1 MLSDLRQDLSYAFRS
16 LGKSPAFTVVALVTL
31 ALGIGANTAIFSVI
45 NSVLLR
51 PLPYRDADRVVFVW
65 STTPAFARSALTPGR
80 LIDFREQ
87 LTSVEGLA
95 GISQFSVNLTGGG
108 EAERLPASSV
118 SSGFF
123 DVLGVPPLI
132 GDTFHRDHADSNDV
146 VLSYGLWTRRFGSD
160 RALVGREIVVNGRS
174 RRVVAVMP
182 ADFAWPVITGRG
194 SSSATPPELWLPGAG
209 HDIPRTPGDDP
220 NQDLSANR
228 RAGYLRAVG
237 RLKDGATLAQAQR
250 EAEAISN
257 RLALAY
263 PRDDGGAGV
272 AVQSMREQ
280 LFGAVRQPLLVLVGA
295 VAFVLAIACANAAS
309 LLLGRATARR
319 REIAVR
325 LALGANR
332 SRIIRQLLT
341 ESIVL
346 AVGGACG
353 GVVIAFW
360 ARSWLIAMA
369 PAEIPRL
376 ADTGIDST
384 VLMFTLAISLVTG
397 ILFGIVPA
405 WQVST
410 GAITGDL
417 SEGNGR
423 GSVGPRAG
431 RTRDALVV
439 AQVAVAIVLLVGAG
453 LLLRSFSAL
462 TRVDTGIDTKN
473 LLTFD
478 MALSGARAE
487 FQRTQVAFY
496 DETLKAL
503 RSLPGVRGAGA
514 AVTLPIGGD
523 DFSAAYTVEGQPVL
537 PADQELVAGYQV
549 VTPGYFETMGIPL
562 VSGRDFRESDIREA
576 PPVVMVNETLARRQ
590 WPGQDPIG
598 RRLRLGR
605 NPADPWMTVVGLVAD
620 IRHLGPAT
628 PPRAEIYQPFTQ
640 NSFTSMAFVVRT
652 AGDPRTPPLHIV
664 PSLRSAVARLDP
676 AQPISRV
683 STMGEHLAKSLSRPH
698 FMSTLTAAFGS
709 VALLLS
715 IVGIYGVMAY
725 SVAQRTREIAIRSA
739 LGAQQRDVFRLVLM
753 KGMWLSGIGVIAGL
767 SAAAGLTR
775 VLSGQL
781 YGVEAS
787 DPVTYASVAALLIV
801 VALLAGAIPAARAL
815 RIDGTLAL
823 RA

>member
-1 MLSDLRQDLSYAFRS
+1 M
-16 LGKSPAFTVVALVTL
+16 TVLLFTL
-31 ALGIGANTAIFSVI
+31 AL
-45 NSVLLR
+45 
-51 PLPYRDADRVVFVW
+51 
-65 STTPAFARSALTPGR
+65 
-80 LIDFREQ
+80 
-87 LTSVEGLA
+87 
-95 GISQFSVNLTGGG
+95 
-108 EAERLPASSV
+108 
-118 SSGFF
+118 
-123 DVLGVPPLI
+123 
-132 GDTFHRDHADSNDV
+132 
-146 VLSYGLWTRRFGSD
+146 
-160 RALVGREIVVNGRS
+160 
-174 RRVVAVMP
+174 
-182 ADFAWPVITGRG
+182 
-194 SSSATPPELWLPGAG
+194 
-209 HDIPRTPGDDP
+209 
-220 NQDLSANR
+220 
-228 RAGYLRAVG
+228 
-237 RLKDGATLAQAQR
+237 
-250 EAEAISN
+250 
-257 RLALAY
+257 
-263 PRDDGGAGV
+263 
-272 AVQSMREQ
+272 
-280 LFGAVRQPLLVLVGA
+280 
-295 VAFVLAIACANAAS
+295 
-309 LLLGRATARR
+309 
-319 REIAVR
+319 
-325 LALGANR
+325 
-332 SRIIRQLLT
+332 
-341 ESIVL
+341 
-346 AVGGACG
+346 
-353 GVVIAFW
+353 
-360 ARSWLIAMA
+360 
-369 PAEIPRL
+369 
-376 ADTGIDST
+376 
-384 VLMFTLAISLVTG
+384 SLVTG
-397 ILFGIVPA
+397 ILFGVVPA

-423 GSVGPRAG
+423 GSVGPPAG

-462 TRVDTGIDTKN
+462 TRVDIGIDRKN

-523 DFSAAYTVEGQPVL
+523 DFSASYTVEGQPLL

-652 AGDPRTPPLHIV
+652 AGDPRPVV

-683 STMGEHLAKSLSRPH
+683 TTMDEHLAKSLSRPH
-698 FMSTLTAAFGS
+698 FMSTLTAAFGG

-753 KGMWLSGIGVIAGL
+753 KGLWLSGIGVMTGL
-767 SAAAGLTR
+767 STAAGLTR

-787 DPVTYASVAALLIV
+787 DPVTYASVAALFIA
-801 VALLAGAIPAARAL
+801 VALLAGVIPAARAL